1 MSEAPDSTP
10 TKNTPIK
17 DFKIRIEKK
26 ITDTQNIRNKRETPK
41 LITFFNRILLK
52 KESGRWFLGMV
63 VLPFLLITCYYTLIS
78 PDRYISSA
86 VFMIER
92 SDGGNAIVEG
102 LSLFGV
108 GSQAGN
114 DQKILESFINSPD
127 MLNTL
132 EDKLHLKE
140 HYIEYSDWF
149 TGLSNDAS
157 YDNYLTYYQEH
168 TAIRHNEST
177 GLLELEI
184 QGFTPEYAQNLA
196 ILILKRSEAFV
207 NEISHSMATDQQGF
221 VQKEVT
227 LQESKLREATSKI
240 ITFQN
245 KYGLLSA
252 SDEGAALNSVLN
264 ELQAEL
270 VRNKTELQTLGSYLN
285 SNSSEIITLKQ
296 RIQAQEKQLSVEK
309 RRLTDGGTTSL
320 NDLAAKQ
327 QELQLDLDLATK
339 AYSSALVALETTRTE
354 ASRKL
359 KQLVIVVS
367 PYKAEEAKYPRIIYS
382 LTNTLLIL
390 LMLFGLARMAYSTMA
405 EHRD

>member
-1 MSEAPDSTP
+1 MV
-10 TKNTPIK
+10 
-17 DFKIRIEKK
+17 
-26 ITDTQNIRNKRETPK
+26 
-41 LITFFNRILLK
+41 LI
-52 KESGRWFLGMV
+52 
-63 VLPFLLITCYYTLIS
+63 PFLIIASYFILIS
-78 PDRYISSA
+78 PNRYISSA
-86 VFMIER
+86 IFMIER
-92 SDGGNAIVEG
+92 SDGGSSIAEG
-102 LSLFGV
+102 LNLFGV

-132 EDKLHLKE
+132 QENLQLKE
-140 HYIEYSDWF
+140 HYSEHSDWLS
-149 TGLSNDAS
+149 GLNQNAS
-157 YDNYLTYYQEH
+157 YDEFLNYYQEH
-168 TAIRHNEST
+168 TTIRHNEST

-184 QGFTPEYAQNLA
+184 QGYTPEYAQKLA
-196 ILILKRSEAFV
+196 SLILKRSEAFV
-207 NEISHSMATDQQGF
+207 NEISHSMATEQQEF

-245 KYGLLSA
+245 KHGLLSA
-252 SDEGAALNSVLN
+252 SDEGAALNIVLN

-270 VRNKTELQTLGSYLN
+270 VRNKTELQTLSSYLN
-285 SNSSEIITLKQ
+285 SSSSEIITLKQ
-296 RIQAQEKQLSVEK
+296 RILALEKQLSVEK

-320 NDLAAKQ
+320 NDLAARQ

-359 KQLVIVVS
+359 KQLVVVVS
-367 PYKAEEAKYPRIIYS
+367 PYKAEEAKYPRVLYS
-382 LTNTLLIL
+382 LANALLIL
-390 LMLFGLARMAYSTMA
+390 LMLFGLARMAYATVA